1 MIDYR
6 LIDIVENW
14 HDLDWLQRTPEDE
27 LLGTLAFIWI
37 GLGAVIWWFF
47 FRKLVP
53 QIIKDVISKYLVER
67 GYEINPMGVDC
78 MFQLLSLV
86 FGALWIF
93 LGAWIKLYF
102 Y

>member
-14 HDLDWLQRTPEDE
+14 HDLDWLQRTPGDE

-37 GLGAVIWWFF
+37 GLGALIWWLF

-67 GYEINPMGVDC
+67 GYEINPMGVDF